1 MGAIAAVEATDR
13 HGPTADLRFGPD
25 ERVGAL
31 GGTFDPLHRAH
42 LHLADTAAQA
52 LELDR
57 LILIPTGDPW
67 RKRGRAVTP
76 AKHRLAMTVA
86 AVAERQGGLEVSDIE
101 IRRDGPTYTLDTV
114 RELRARGAK
123 QLWWIMGAD
132 AVLDLPH
139 WHLPNEI
146 LTCAR
151 IAAAVRP
158 GAELDRRQLDQ
169 IVYGLSRWLDWVPM
183 APIDLSASALRARIW
198 AGEDVSAD
206 VPSAVLRYAR
216 AHRLY
221 SLSDSEA
228 GCQSG

>member
-1 MGAIAAVEATDR
+1 MGALISVGERDE
-13 HGPTADLRFGPD
+13 LRFEPH

-57 LILIPTGDPW
+57 LILIPAGDPW
-67 RKRGRAVTP
+67 RKRDRKVT
-76 AKHRLAMTVA
+76 AAEHRLAMTAA
-86 AVAERQGGLEVSDIE
+86 AVEERRGGLEVSDIE
-101 IRRDGPTYTLDTV
+101 VRRDGPTYTLDTV
-114 RELRARGAK
+114 RELRDRGAK

-139 WHLPNEI
+139 WHKANEI

-158 GAELDRRQLDQ
+158 GAELDRRQLDR
-169 IVYGLSRWLDWVPM
+169 IIYGLGRWLDWVPM
-183 APIDLSASALRARIW
+183 EPIDLSASELRARI
-198 AGEDVSAD
+198 ALGEDVSED
-206 VPSAVLRYAR
+206 VPAAALEYAR
-216 AHRLY
+216 THQLY
-221 SLSDSEA
+221 T
-228 GCQSG
+228 

>member
-1 MGAIAAVEATDR
+1 MGALTAVDGRKEL
-13 HGPTADLRFGPD
+13 HFEPD
-25 ERVGAL
+25 QRVGAL

-57 LILIPTGDPW
+57 LILIPAGDPW
-67 RKRGRAVTP
+67 RKRDREVTP
-76 AKHRLAMTVA
+76 AEHRLAMTIA
-86 AVAERQGGLEVSDIE
+86 AAEERQGGLEVADME
-101 IRRDGPTYTLDTV
+101 VRRDGPTYTLDTV
-114 RELRARGAK
+114 RELRDRGAK

-139 WHLPNEI
+139 WRKPNEI

-158 GAELDRRQLDQ
+158 GAELDRRQLDR

-183 APIDLSASALRARIW
+183 QPIDLSASDIRNRIR
-198 AGEDVSAD
+198 AGEDVSED
-206 VPSAVLRYAR
+206 VPSVVLDYAKR
-216 AHRLY
+216 FGLY
-221 SLSDSEA
+221 R
-228 GCQSG
+228 

>member
-1 MGAIAAVEATDR
+1 MGVGALTSVAECNE
-13 HGPTADLRFGPD
+13 LRFEPH

-57 LILIPTGDPW
+57 LILVPAGDPW
-67 RKRGRAVTP
+67 RKRDRQVTS
-76 AKHRLAMTVA
+76 ASHRLAMAIA
-86 AVAERQGGLEVSDIE
+86 AVEERQGGLEVTDME
-101 IRRDGPTYTLDTV
+101 VRRDGPTYTLDTV
-114 RELRARGAK
+114 RELRDRGAK

-139 WHLPNEI
+139 WHKPNEI

-158 GAELDRRQLDQ
+158 GAELDRRQLDR
-169 IVYGLSRWLDWVPM
+169 IVYGLGRWLDWVPM
-183 APIDLSASALRARIW
+183 DPIDLSASELRDRLR
-198 AGEDVSAD
+198 AGEDISED
-206 VPSAVLRYAR
+206 VPSAVLTYAQE
-216 AHRLY
+216 HRLY
-221 SLSDSEA
+221 
-228 GCQSG
+228 Q

>member
-1 MGAIAAVEATDR
+1 MGALISVGER
-13 HGPTADLRFGPD
+13 NELRFEPH

-57 LILIPTGDPW
+57 LILIPAGDPW
-67 RKRGRAVTP
+67 RKRDRNVT
-76 AKHRLAMTVA
+76 AAEHRLAMTAA
-86 AVAERQGGLEVSDIE
+86 AVEERRGGLEVSDIE
-101 IRRDGPTYTLDTV
+101 VRRDGPTYTLDTV
-114 RELRARGAK
+114 RELRDRGAK

-139 WHLPNEI
+139 WHKANEI

-158 GAELDRRQLDQ
+158 GAELDRRQLDR
-169 IVYGLSRWLDWVPM
+169 IVYGLGRWLDWVPM
-183 APIDLSASALRARIW
+183 EPIDLSASELRKRIR

-206 VPSAVLRYAR
+206 VPSVVLSYAHK
-216 AHRLY
+216 HRLY
-221 SLSDSEA
+221 
-228 GCQSG
+228 